1 MFEAG
6 DFLNIF
12 LRFLTKM
19 IPIKKLV
26 FISLIVLKDIHQKH
40 PNKEQMYK
48 FKIESRGLEQRV
60 TLPKI
65 NLQRVL
71 NGINLFYKN
80 LYPR

>member
-1 MFEAG
+1 
-6 DFLNIF
+6 
-12 LRFLTKM
+12 M
-19 IPIKKLV
+19 ILIKKLV

-65 NLQRVL
+65 NLQRTFKEV
-71 NGINLFYKN
+71 
-80 LYPR
+80 